1 MTLELRHHRKIITD
15 APRMQVL
22 ALFAITTVTLD
33 PKITNLGNLLG
44 GLIVTRKSSITTAAA
59 AAVGS
64 APSVGVIGPGG
75 AWAGERRGGRRV
87 VIGESTAAAAAL
99 GGAVGWRR

>member
-1 MTLELRHHRKIITD
+1 MTLEVHHHQKIITD
-15 APRMQVL
+15 APRMQVS
-22 ALFAITTVTLD
+22 ALFAITTVPLD

-44 GLIVTRKSSITTAAA
+44 GLIVTGQSSITTAA

-75 AWAGERRGGRRV
+75 AWTGEGGRRRRV
-87 VIGESTAAAAAL
+87 VIGESASTAAAL
-99 GGAVGWRR
+99 GGAVGWQR

>member
-1 MTLELRHHRKIITD
+1 
-15 APRMQVL
+15 MQVS
-22 ALFAITTVTLD
+22 ALFAITTVPLD

-44 GLIVTRKSSITTAAA
+44 GLIVTRKSSITAATA

-64 APSVGVIGPGG
+64 APRVGVIGPGG
-75 AWAGERRGGRRV
+75 AWAGEGRGGRRV
-87 VIGESTAAAAAL
+87 VIGESTSAAAAAL

>member
-1 MTLELRHHRKIITD
+1 MTLELHHHQKIITD
-15 APRMQVL
+15 APRMQVS
-22 ALFAITTVTLD
+22 ALFAITTVPLD

-44 GLIVTRKSSITTAAA
+44 GLIVTRKSSITTAT

-75 AWAGERRGGRRV
+75 AWAGEGRGGRRV
-87 VIGESTAAAAAL
+87 VIGESIAAAAL
-99 GGAVGWRR
+99 GGAVGWQR